1 MTSNEAW
8 HHGYFAESG
17 YTYGYYHEMAPSSLA
32 WAALLQGVALPARG
46 FRYVD
51 LGCGQG
57 FGLILQAAC
66 HPDSQFIGVDFM
78 PAHVAHARQL
88 AQDGGVDNVTF
99 IEGDFGSLA
108 ASSAALQDAAG
119 VPLDGAVDYVVAHG
133 IAAWV
138 RPEVRAG
145 LWRLA
150 GRLLRPGGLHYTSY
164 NVMAGWAAVLPF
176 QQLLMLRHHR
186 GLAGAAAVEQTL
198 ETFAR
203 LEKSKARTFATYPAL
218 ASRLETSRKQDKAY
232 LTQEY
237 NNEGWQPQYVADM
250 MAEAAS
256 VKLEWL
262 GTATLPEVFQALLPA
277 AVQELIAEERDPV
290 LRESLRDIAL
300 CQAFRRDL
308 YVKGRAP
315 LWTAERSRRVEQVR
329 LSASPFTRPPV
340 SESDKDKNRIG
351 IDIGFG
357 RVQMDRA
364 RCMEVLRHV
373 GTAGLT
379 VGELHRA
386 LAQGSLPDT
395 VQLVSMMLS
404 CGWLVL
410 HHDTPASAAS
420 LNRAIIQAVCAGAP
434 YRHLAVPL
442 HDDAAALD
450 GVKALIAHACIQCC
464 EQGKE
469 GLALA
474 DVQEQLR
481 PLRQA
486 YDVQLRVKD
495 KTLKEGPEYEKE
507 WQRRVEYSLRED
519 WPHYRRLNMV

>member
-57 FGLILQAAC
+57 FGLILMAAC

-88 AQDGGVDNVTF
+88 AREGGVNNVTF
-99 IEGDFGSLA
+99 IEGDFGELA
-108 ASSAALQDAAG
+108 ASPASLRDATGA
-119 VPLDGAVDYVVAHG
+119 PLDEAVDYVVAHG
-133 IAAWV
+133 IASWV
-138 RPEVRAG
+138 KPHVRAG

-164 NVMAGWAAVLPF
+164 NVMAGWAAALPF
-176 QQLLMLRHHR
+176 QQLLMLRHQR
-186 GLAGAAAVEQTL
+186 GLAGVAAVEKTL

-203 LEKSKARTFATYPAL
+203 LESSSARTFATYPML

-237 NNEGWQPQYVADM
+237 NNAGWQPQFVADM
-250 MAEAAS
+250 MAEGAS

-262 GTATLPEVFQALLPA
+262 GTATLPEVFQALMPV
-277 AVQELIAEERDPV
+277 AVQELIAEENDPAV
-290 LRESLRDIAL
+290 RESLRDIATS
-300 CQAFRRDL
+300 QAFRRDL

-315 LWTAERSRRVEQVR
+315 LWTAERMRRVEQVR
-329 LSASPFTRPPV
+329 LAVSAFSRPPDPKPDEDN
-340 SESDKDKNRIG
+340 SRIG

-357 RVQMDRA
+357 RIQMDRV
-364 RCMEVLRHV
+364 RCTEVLQHV
-373 GTAGLT
+373 GSAGLT
-379 VGELHRA
+379 VGALHRA
-386 LAQGSLPDT
+386 LDKGSLPDT
-395 VQLVSMMLS
+395 IQLVSMMLS

-410 HHDTPASAAS
+410 HSETTASAAE
-420 LNRAIIQAVCAGAP
+420 LNRAIIRAICSGAP
-434 YRHLAVPL
+434 YRHLAVPS

-450 GVKALIAHACIQCC
+450 GVKSLIVYACIQCC

-469 GLALA
+469 SPTVAEVLAS
-474 DVQEQLR
+474 LR

-486 YDVQLRVKD
+486 YNVQLRVKD
-495 KTLKEGPEYEKE
+495 TTLKEGTEYEEE
-507 WQRRVEYSLRED
+507 WLRRIKYFLREE
-519 WPHYRRLNMV
+519 WPQYRRLNMA

>member
-1 MTSNEAW
+1 MTSDDSW
-8 HHGYFAESG
+8 QRGYFADTG
-17 YTYGYYHEMAPSSLA
+17 YTFGYYREMAPNYLA
-32 WAALLQGVALPARG
+32 WAALLQGVAVPTRG

-88 AQDGGVDNVTF
+88 AQDSGVHNVTF

-108 ASSAALQDAAG
+108 ASPESLRDATGAL
-119 VPLDGAVDYVVAHG
+119 LDGAVDFVVAHG
-133 IAAWV
+133 IASWV
-138 RPEVRAG
+138 TPEVRAG

-150 GRLLRPGGLHYTSY
+150 GRLLKPGGLHYTSY

-186 GLAGAAAVEQTL
+186 GQAGAAAVEQTL

-203 LEKSKARTFATYPAL
+203 LEQSKARTFAVYPAL

-250 MAEAAS
+250 MAQAS
-256 VKLEWL
+256 AVKLEWL
-262 GTATLPEVFQALLPA
+262 GTATLPEVFPALMPE
-277 AVQELIAEERDPV
+277 AVQALIAEESDPV
-290 LRESLRDIAL
+290 LRETLRDIAL

-315 LWTAERSRRVEQVR
+315 LWTTERTRRVEQVR
-329 LSASPFTRPPV
+329 LAASPFTQPPGP
-340 SESDKDKNRIG
+340 ESQTDKNRIG

-364 RCMEVLRHV
+364 RCMEVLYHL
-373 GTAGLT
+373 GTAGLS

-386 LAQGSLPDT
+386 LAKGALPDT

-404 CGWLVL
+404 CGWLAL
-410 HHDTPASAAS
+410 HHETAASAAQ
-420 LNRAIIQAVCAGAP
+420 LNRAVIRAVCAGAP

-442 HDDAAALD
+442 HDEAAALD
-450 GVKALIAHACIQCC
+450 GVKALIALACIECF
-464 EQGKE
+464 EAGSKAPT
-469 GLALA
+469 LS
-474 DVQEQLR
+474 DVQQRLR
-481 PLRQA
+481 PLRLGHNI
-486 YDVQLRVKD
+486 QLRRNDV
-495 KTLKEGPEYEKE
+495 TLTEGPEYEKE
-507 WQRRVEYSLRED
+507 WQRRIEYFLRED

>member
-1 MTSNEAW
+1 MTSDESW
-8 HHGYFAESG
+8 HRGYFADTGYTHGYFR
-17 YTYGYYHEMAPSSLA
+17 EMAPSYLA
-32 WAALLQGVALPARG
+32 WAALMQGVAVPTRD

-57 FGLILQAAC
+57 FGLILLAAC

-99 IEGDFGSLA
+99 IEGDFVSLA
-108 ASSAALQDAAG
+108 ASPESLRDATG
-119 VPLDGAVDYVVAHG
+119 VLLDGAVDYVVAHG

-138 RPEVRAG
+138 APEVRTG

-164 NVMAGWAAVLPF
+164 NVMAGWAGLQPF
-176 QQLLMLRHHR
+176 QRLVLLRHHR
-186 GLAGAAAVEQTL
+186 GLAGTAAVEQTL
-198 ETFAR
+198 ETYAR
-203 LEKSKARTFATYPAL
+203 LEKAKARTFAVYPAL
-218 ASRLETSRKQDKAY
+218 ASRLETARKQDMAY

-237 NNEGWQPQYVADM
+237 SNECWQPQHVADM
-250 MAEAAS
+250 MAQAAA

-262 GTATLPEVFQALLPA
+262 GTATLPEVFEALMPAEIQA
-277 AVQELIAEERDPV
+277 LIAEERDPV

-315 LWTAERSRRVEQVR
+315 LWTAERTRRVEQVR
-329 LSASPFTRPPV
+329 LVASPFNRLPSP
-340 SESDKDKNRIG
+340 ESQGNKDRIG
-351 IDIGFG
+351 VDIGIG
-357 RVQMDRA
+357 RVQMDRG
-364 RCMEVLRHV
+364 RCMEVLHHV

-386 LAQGSLPDT
+386 LAKGALPDT
-395 VQLVSMMLS
+395 VQLVTMMLFS
-404 CGWLVL
+404 GWLTL
-410 HHDTPASAAS
+410 HKDTAAGAAS
-420 LNRAIIQAVCAGAP
+420 LNRAIIRAVCSGAP

-442 HDDAAALD
+442 HDEAAALD
-450 GVKALIAHACIQCC
+450 GVKALIALACIQCL
-464 EQGKE
+464 EAGKQAP
-469 GLALA
+469 ALS
-474 DVQEQLR
+474 DVQQRLR
-481 PLRQA
+481 PLRLGH
-486 YDVQLRVKD
+486 DIQLRRNDV
-495 KTLKEGPEYEKE
+495 TLTEGPEYEKE
-507 WQRRVEYSLRED
+507 WQRRIEYFLRED